1 MKHHSKL
8 LILSFISSLLVILVR
23 LFQWDLVD
31 AITEF
36 LMLPVWLVVYV
47 FFIIVTVCTL
57 INLFKNKKWQPLA
70 IQLITIA
77 LWIYFPFNQVNLDLN
92 FKMHQNKREEIA
104 AKIENRIIK
113 PNVPDSPS
121 LIQLP
126 KEYKGLS
133 KGGGEVVLE
142 TKGKAKSI
150 LFFTYRGMPDG
161 FSGFVY
167 NSSND
172 RPLKSDFDGD
182 IKVIERVHKNWYY
195 VSSD

>member
-1 MKHHSKL
+1 MKHSKF

-36 LMLPVWLVVYV
+36 LMLPVWLFVYV
-47 FFIIVTVCTL
+47 FFIIVTVCTV
-57 INLFKNKKWQPLA
+57 IHLFKNKKWRPLA
-70 IQLITIA
+70 IQLIAIVM
-77 LWIYFPFNQVNLDLN
+77 WIYFPFNQVNLDLN
-92 FKMHQNKREEIA
+92 FKMHQNKREEIPT
-104 AKIENRIIK
+104 KIENGVVK

-126 KEYKGLS
+126 KEDRVLS

-142 TKGKAKSI
+142 PKGKIKSI

-167 NSSND
+167 SPND
-172 RPLKSDFDGD
+172 VRPLKNDFDGN
-182 IKVIERVHKNWYY
+182 ISEIERVHKNWYY

>member
-1 MKHHSKL
+1 MKHSKL
-8 LILSFISSLLVILVR
+8 LILSFISSLLVILVS
-23 LFQWDLVD
+23 LFQWDLVE

-36 LMLPVWLVVYV
+36 LMLPVWLVVYA
-47 FFIIVTVCTL
+47 FFIIITVCAL
-57 INLFKNKKWQPLA
+57 IHLFKNKKWQPLV
-70 IQLITIA
+70 IQLISIA

-92 FKMHQNKREEIA
+92 FKMHQNKREEIV

-113 PNVPDSPS
+113 PNVPDSPT

-142 TKGKAKSI
+142 TKGETKSV

-161 FSGFVY
+161 FSGFAY
-167 NSSND
+167 NPNDD
-172 RPLKSDFDGD
+172 RPLKSDFDGN
-182 IKVIERVHKNWYY
+182 IKEIERVHKNWYY

>member
-1 MKHHSKL
+1 MKHSKL
-8 LILSFISSLLVILVR
+8 LILSFISSLLVILVS
-23 LFQWDLVD
+23 LFKWDLVE

-36 LMLPVWLVVYV
+36 LMLTVWLVVYA
-47 FFIIVTVCTL
+47 FFIIITVCTL
-57 INLFKNKKWQPLA
+57 IHLFKNKKWQPLA
-70 IQLITIA
+70 IQLIAIA
-77 LWIYFPFNQVNLDLN
+77 LWIYFPFDQVNLDLN

-104 AKIENRIIK
+104 TKIENGIIK

-126 KEYKGLS
+126 KEYRGMS

-142 TKGKAKSI
+142 TKGKTKSI
-150 LFFTYRGMPDG
+150 LFFTYRGMLDD

-167 NSSND
+167 NPNDD

-182 IKVIERVHKNWYY
+182 FKEIERVHKNWYY
-195 VSSD
+195 VSSY

>member
-1 MKHHSKL
+1 MKHSKL
-8 LILSFISSLLVILVR
+8 LILSLISSLLVILVK

-47 FFIIVTVCTL
+47 FFITITVCTL
-57 INLFKNKKWQPLA
+57 IHLFKNRKWQPLA
-70 IQLITIA
+70 IQLIAIA

-104 AKIENRIIK
+104 AKIENGIVK

-126 KEYKGLS
+126 KEYRGMS

-142 TKGKAKSI
+142 TKGETKSI
-150 LFFTYRGMPDG
+150 LFFTYRGMMDN

-167 NSSND
+167 NPNDD

-182 IKVIERVHKNWYY
+182 FKEIERVHKNWYY
-195 VSSD
+195 VSSY

>member
-1 MKHHSKL
+1 MKHSKL
-8 LILSFISSLLVILVR
+8 LILSFISSLLIILVTF
-23 LFQWDLVD
+23 FQWDLVD

-36 LMLPVWLVVYV
+36 LMLPVWLVVYA
-47 FFIIVTVCTL
+47 FFIIITVCTL
-57 INLFKNKKWQPLA
+57 IHLFKTKKWQPLA
-70 IQLITIA
+70 IQLIAIV

-92 FKMHQNKREEIA
+92 FKMHQNKREEVA

-113 PNVPDSPS
+113 PNVPHSPS

-126 KEYKGLS
+126 KDYRGLS

-142 TKGKAKSI
+142 TKGKTRSI

-167 NSSND
+167 NPNDD

-182 IKVIERVHKNWYY
+182 IKEIERVHKNWYY

>member
-1 MKHHSKL
+1 VKHSKL
-8 LILSFISSLLVILVR
+8 LILSLISSLLVILVK

-47 FFIIVTVCTL
+47 FFITITVCTL
-57 INLFKNKKWQPLA
+57 IHLFKNRKWQPLA
-70 IQLITIA
+70 IQLIAIA

-104 AKIENRIIK
+104 AKIENGIVK

-126 KEYKGLS
+126 KEYRGMS

-142 TKGKAKSI
+142 TKGETKSI
-150 LFFTYRGMPDG
+150 LFFTYRGMMDN

-167 NSSND
+167 NPNDD

-182 IKVIERVHKNWYY
+182 FKEIERVHKNWYY
-195 VSSD
+195 VSSY